1 MVSYPMPSSDD
12 PLADIAYRSTQDIL
26 GHPRFLTARSAYI
39 DAVLA
44 LYEGDTFLTRLVLEA
59 ARTVIFAIIISLD
72 ARHDES
78 DRATWP
84 TISLLKQQMAQFGLA
99 SPRRIEDLV
108 ARLIHT
114 GFLESNPAKQDGR
127 VRLLRPADKMLKT
140 DQAWLAAHYLP
151 LDVMFPN
158 PGYPQPMRRD
168 PSFQQAQRVL
178 AIGFLG
184 HGAQIMAGN
193 PAMML
198 FLARD
203 AGVTILMKL
212 IQIAGKSEGGAC
224 ELSHEDIGALFGV
237 SRTHVRKILQDA
249 AKQGLIALSGRGH
262 RAFEIT
268 PMMWQAF
275 DRFVAESMS
284 GHDLMFEIAM
294 RQMKMAGGVAA

>member
-1 MVSYPMPSSDD
+1 MPSPED
-12 PLADIAYRSTQDIL
+12 PLADIVYHSTQDIL
-26 GHPRFLTARSAYI
+26 GHPRFLTARSAYV
-39 DAVLA
+39 DAVLK

-72 ARHDES
+72 ARYDEA

-84 TISLLKQQMAQFGLA
+84 TISLLKQQMTQFGLA

-114 GFLESNPAKQDGR
+114 GFLESRPAKQDGR

-140 DQAWLAAHYLP
+140 DQDWLAAHYLP
-151 LDVMFPN
+151 LDLMFPN
-158 PGYPQPMRRD
+158 PGYPQPMRKDR
-168 PSFQQAQRVL
+168 SFQQAQRLL

-184 HGAQIMAGN
+184 RGAQIMAGN

-198 FLARD
+198 FLTRD

-212 IQIAGKSEGGAC
+212 IQIAGKGEASPQGGPS

-249 AKQGLIALSGRGH
+249 AKQGLVALSGRGH
-262 RAFEIT
+262 RRFEIT
-268 PMMWQAF
+268 PVMWQAF